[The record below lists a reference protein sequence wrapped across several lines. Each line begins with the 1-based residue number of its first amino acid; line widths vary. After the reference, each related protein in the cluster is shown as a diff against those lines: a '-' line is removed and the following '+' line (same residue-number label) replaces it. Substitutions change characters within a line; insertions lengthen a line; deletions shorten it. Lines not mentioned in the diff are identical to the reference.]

1 MMIIVPEKLK
11 SGSHV
16 RVIAPSRSL
25 GIISEDCRRIAESGG
40 LPLKEVIRDAAA
52 RFGNGGA

>member
-25 GIISEDCRRIAESGG
+25 RIISEDCRRIA
-40 LPLKEVIRDAAA
+40 RA
-52 RFGNGGA
+52 RFAEMGLTVSFGKTLK